1 MTIVD
6 DILDRAG
13 GAGTLTVAGADPV
26 GWARLHDSA
35 RRMAT
40 VLAAAGVGRGSR
52 VGLLGE
58 PSTHLVAAL
67 QSVWLAGASVTVLPP
82 PSARPSGR
90 AAADRLGPVV
100 ADAGLDPVIVDDRL
114 TAVGADAVRPA
125 GLIPLSQLVARA
137 RDAVPAVVRRPEPAD
152 LAVLQYTSGSTRF
165 PRGVPVRHAHL
176 AAQLVAIRD
185 MIGHDPRNPHR
196 MLSWLPLHHDMGL
209 IGFLCYPMA
218 SGCSL
223 VLLPPARFVMRPA
236 TWLTEVSRHRSTVT
250 GGPNSAYR
258 LVAPLLAAGLDVDL
272 RSVRLMISGGEP
284 VDPTTTAR
292 FTAAAAQYG
301 LDPAAVRPAYG
312 LAEATLTVTCAPAG
326 RGPETD
332 VVDADRL
339 EREGRA
345 VPPRPDGRPRT
356 LTRLGRPVR
365 GVRVRIV
372 DPAGGAPVDE
382 RVVGE
387 VEVAGASVVGHY
399 RGEPAPPAGSW
410 LRTGDLGYLAEG
422 DLVLCGR
429 RKDVLFAA
437 GRNLYPPDIEAA
449 VDGVPGVRPGGA
461 VAFGVPGEHGD
472 DLVVAVEARVRA
484 GTADRAEVIRA
495 VTVAVTGE
503 TGMRPARVL
512 VLPPGGLPRT
522 TSGKLRRAEA
532 RRRYLDAEPTVQKGH
547 RDDPD
552 HPEARTGAIGARPPR
567 NVAAGTRG
575 GH

>member
-1 MTIVD
+1 LNAVTIVVE
-6 DILDRAG
+6 ILDRAD
-13 GAGTLTVAGADPV
+13 GTATVTVAGADPI
-26 GWARLHDSA
+26 GWAGLHDYA

-40 VLAAAGVGRGSR
+40 VLVAAGVGRGVR

-67 QSVWLAGASVTVLPP
+67 QSVWLVGASVTVLPP
-82 PSARPSGR
+82 PSGR

-114 TAVGADAVRPA
+114 TTVVADALRPA
-125 GLIPLSQLVARA
+125 RIIPLGALAHRS
-137 RDAVPAVVRRPEPAD
+137 RDATPARVRRPDPAD
-152 LAVLQYTSGSTRF
+152 LAVLQYTSGSTRV

-176 AAQLVAIRD
+176 AAQLAAIRD
-185 MIGHDPRNPHR
+185 MIGHDPRDPHR

-218 SGCSL
+218 SGCPL
-223 VLLPPARFVMRPA
+223 VLLPPARFVLRPA
-236 TWLTEVSRHRSTVT
+236 TWLTEVSRHRSTLT
-250 GGPNSAYR
+250 GAPNSAFR
-258 LVAPLLAAGLDVDL
+258 LVTPLLAAGLDVDL

-284 VDPTTTAR
+284 VDPATTAR
-292 FTAAAAQYG
+292 FIAAAAPYG

-312 LAEATLTVTCAPAG
+312 LAEATLTVTCSPAG

-339 EREGRA
+339 ERDGRA
-345 VPPRPDGRPRT
+345 APPRPDGRSRT

-365 GVRVRIV
+365 GVRLRIV
-372 DPAGGAPVDE
+372 DPVGGAPVGE

-472 DLVVAVEARVRA
+472 DLVVAVEAR
-484 GTADRAEVIRA
+484 GADRADVIRAVTVA

-512 VLPPGGLPRT
+512 VLPPGRLPRT

-532 RRRYLDAEPTVQKGH
+532 RRRYLEDRQKGH

-552 HPEARTGAIGARPPR
+552 HPHARTGAVGARPPR
-567 NVAAGTRG
+567 DVAAGARG
-575 GH
+575 AR